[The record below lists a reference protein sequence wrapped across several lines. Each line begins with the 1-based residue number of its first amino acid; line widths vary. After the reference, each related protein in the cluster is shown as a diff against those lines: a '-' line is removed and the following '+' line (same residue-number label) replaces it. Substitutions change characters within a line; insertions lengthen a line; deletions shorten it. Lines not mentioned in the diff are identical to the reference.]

1 MDQQN
6 YELDQTG
13 AEETPKKK
21 KGSTVKGIVIG
32 VIGTLLIS
40 WTGINV
46 ACLATNSQILITN
59 KESADDG
66 EGAVLDADTVSK
78 INELTAYT
86 KLYYYDDIDNEK
98 LQDGLYTGLIDG
110 LGDKAY
116 REHEPYMID
125 FLKAVFST
133 VEQFM
138 ETE

>member
-59 KESADDG
+59 NESCTWTERA
-66 EGAVLDADTVSK
+66 
-78 INELTAYT
+78 
-86 KLYYYDDIDNEK
+86 
-98 LQDGLYTGLIDG
+98 QC
-110 LGDKAY
+110 
-116 REHEPYMID
+116 
-125 FLKAVFST
+125 ST
-133 VEQFM
+133 QIRSARSM
-138 ETE
+138 N

>member
-78 INELTAYT
+78 INELHTQSSIIMMT
-86 KLYYYDDIDNEK
+86 
-98 LQDGLYTGLIDG
+98 
-110 LGDKAY
+110 
-116 REHEPYMID
+116 
-125 FLKAVFST
+125 LKMRNCRMDCIQV
-133 VEQFM
+133 
-138 ETE
+138 

>member
-46 ACLATNSQILITN
+46 ACLAN
-59 KESADDG
+59 KFTDPDHETRKVQMTERAQCSTQDTWSAR
-66 EGAVLDADTVSK
+66 SM
-78 INELTAYT
+78 N
-86 KLYYYDDIDNEK
+86 
-98 LQDGLYTGLIDG
+98 
-110 LGDKAY
+110 
-116 REHEPYMID
+116 
-125 FLKAVFST
+125 
-133 VEQFM
+133 
-138 ETE
+138 

>member
-46 ACLATNSQILITN
+46 ACLATNSQIRRGR
-59 KESADDG
+59 SARRRYG
-66 EGAVLDADTVSK
+66 Q
-78 INELTAYT
+78 
-86 KLYYYDDIDNEK
+86 
-98 LQDGLYTGLIDG
+98 QD
-110 LGDKAY
+110 
-116 REHEPYMID
+116 
-125 FLKAVFST
+125 
-133 VEQFM
+133 Q
-138 ETE
+138 

>member
-66 EGAVLDADTVSK
+66 GHAA
-78 INELTAYT
+78 
-86 KLYYYDDIDNEK
+86 
-98 LQDGLYTGLIDG
+98 G
-110 LGDKAY
+110 
-116 REHEPYMID
+116 
-125 FLKAVFST
+125 
-133 VEQFM
+133 
-138 ETE
+138 

>member
-46 ACLATNSQILITN
+46 ACQGIYQALDGGMESLVISLLRQLIIILPLAGIFSVFVRNGQMGVSLVWWAFPIT
-59 KESADDG
+59 E
-66 EGAVLDADTVSK
+66 
-78 INELTAYT
+78 
-86 KLYYYDDIDNEK
+86 
-98 LQDGLYTGLIDG
+98 
-110 LGDKAY
+110 
-116 REHEPYMID
+116 MIACLVGYV
-125 FLKAVFST
+125 FLKRIRNNKVNTLS
-133 VEQFM
+133 
-138 ETE
+138 

>member
-21 KGSTVKGIVIG
+21 KGSTFKGIVIG

-66 EGAVLDADTVSK
+66 EGAVLDADTVGK
-78 INELTAYT
+78 IKQLCDLLLAEIQRIDQMTHGQYT
-86 KLYYYDDIDNEK
+86 S
-98 LQDGLYTGLIDG
+98 
-110 LGDKAY
+110 
-116 REHEPYMID
+116 
-125 FLKAVFST
+125 V
-133 VEQFM
+133 
-138 ETE
+138 

>member
-86 KLYYYDDIDNEK
+86 KLYYYDDIENEK

-110 LGDKAY
+110 LEINILFTIMQKII
-116 REHEPYMID
+116 RH
-125 FLKAVFST
+125 FVST
-133 VEQFM
+133 NRQYYGIGAG
-138 ETE
+138 

>member
-46 ACLATNSQILITN
+46 ACLATN
-59 KESADDG
+59 
-66 EGAVLDADTVSK
+66 
-78 INELTAYT
+78 
-86 KLYYYDDIDNEK
+86 
-98 LQDGLYTGLIDG
+98 
-110 LGDKAY
+110 
-116 REHEPYMID
+116 
-125 FLKAVFST
+125 
-133 VEQFM
+133 
-138 ETE
+138 

>member
-21 KGSTVKGIVIG
+21 KRKHIQRIVIG

-59 KESADDG
+59 KEVQMMEKARCSTQIRSAR
-66 EGAVLDADTVSK
+66 SM
-78 INELTAYT
+78 N
-86 KLYYYDDIDNEK
+86 
-98 LQDGLYTGLIDG
+98 
-110 LGDKAY
+110 
-116 REHEPYMID
+116 
-125 FLKAVFST
+125 
-133 VEQFM
+133 
-138 ETE
+138 

>member
-66 EGAVLDADTVSK
+66 EGAVLDADTVSNFK
-78 INELTAYT
+78 TFLLHPFHVNICITAPP
-86 KLYYYDDIDNEK
+86 L
-98 LQDGLYTGLIDG
+98 
-110 LGDKAY
+110 
-116 REHEPYMID
+116 
-125 FLKAVFST
+125 S
-133 VEQFM
+133 
-138 ETE
+138 